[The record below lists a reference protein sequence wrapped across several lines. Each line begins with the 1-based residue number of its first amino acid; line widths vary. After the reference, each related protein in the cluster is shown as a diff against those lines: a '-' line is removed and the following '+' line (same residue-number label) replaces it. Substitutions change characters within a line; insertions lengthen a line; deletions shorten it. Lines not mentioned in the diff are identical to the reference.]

1 MPPSTTC
8 TGAVTQQPTDKPVRR
23 PRTALFVTCLVDL
36 YRPSVGFAT
45 VQLLEDAGCI
55 VDVPSAQTCCGQPAF
70 NSGDMESARVI
81 ARQLI
86 TTFEPYD
93 YIVAPSGSC
102 AGMLKT
108 HMPELFVDDSPWHAR
123 ATHFAARVHELTS
136 FLVDE
141 LGVLSPKTMLKT
153 RAAYHDSCSGLRE
166 LGVYD
171 QPRSLLKQVEGLE
184 LTELSEPEVCCGF
197 GGTFCVKY
205 PEISAR
211 IVGNKADD
219 VVATGADTLLSGDM
233 GCLLNIAGRLRR
245 AGSAIKV
252 RHIAEVLAGM
262 TEGPGIG
269 DPS

>member
-1 MPPSTTC
+1 
-8 TGAVTQQPTDKPVRR
+8 
-23 PRTALFVTCLVDL
+23 
-36 YRPSVGFAT
+36 
-45 VQLLEDAGCI
+45 
-55 VDVPSAQTCCGQPAF
+55 
-70 NSGDMESARVI
+70 
-81 ARQLI
+81 
-86 TTFEPYD
+86 
-93 YIVAPSGSC
+93 
-102 AGMLKT
+102 
-108 HMPELFVDDSPWHAR
+108 
-123 ATHFAARVHELTS
+123 
-136 FLVDE
+136 
-141 LGVLSPKTMLKT
+141 
-153 RAAYHDSCSGLRE
+153 

>member
-86 TTFEPYD
+86 TTFEPY
-93 YIVAPSGSC
+93 
-102 AGMLKT
+102 
-108 HMPELFVDDSPWHAR
+108 E
-123 ATHFAARVHELTS
+123 
-136 FLVDE
+136 
-141 LGVLSPKTMLKT
+141 
-153 RAAYHDSCSGLRE
+153 
-166 LGVYD
+166 
-171 QPRSLLKQVEGLE
+171 QVEGLE